1 LFFSPTRCSESAVLE
16 EREGDHGHQR
26 VAVKAFPG
34 SAFEVVEAEFF
45 LELLMGLFAD
55 PARLDR
61 GGESFEI
68 SVERDLDQIVFSFAG
83 SAPFADEPGLYAG
96 QMLHAFLANPLWRS
110 IGHAHP
116 GGGEAQLAGLMIA
129 TVGVVDDS

>member
-1 LFFSPTRCSESAVLE
+1 VLE
-16 EREGDHGHQR
+16 ERKGDHGHQR

-34 SAFEVVEAEFF
+34 SAFEVIEAEFF
-45 LELLMGLFAD
+45 LELLMGLLAD

-83 SAPFADEPGLYAG
+83 SAPFADEPDLFAG
-96 QMLHAFLANPLWRS
+96 QMLHAFVADPLRRS

-116 GGGEAQLAGLMIA
+116 GDGSGIDAARRTAAIA
-129 TVGVVDDS
+129 SASSSG